1 MSLKKRKLYR
11 YQFKQFA
18 FCHMALIVVVF
29 QSTFLAENVFNGL
42 LWFTL
47 PCGMV
52 VCNDCFAYIFGF
64 FFGKTPL
71 IRLSP
76 KKTWE
81 GFMGGFIMTLIWS
94 FWFAGVLQ
102 GYNFMTCPK
111 VGFSMDLGNCDME
124 ASPLAEMYR
133 LYPLASFLPAEW
145 ASTLPGFL
153 TTFQLSSLQVH
164 ALVMAVFASL
174 VAPFGGFFASGFK
187 RAFKIKDFGDTIPGH
202 GGFTDRMD
210 CQIIMGLFVYVYITH
225 VVGIPGSAVSKL
237 FSKVTSLPAEQQ
249 MDLLQQLAA
258 HLGHAV
264 VPV

>member
-1 MSLKKRKLYR
+1 MTKHGWCAGIVGFVMSLKKRKLYR

-64 FFGKTPL
+64 FFGKTVGSPCCGCCTTTPRLTRFFLARPSFQPL

-94 FWFAGVLQ
+94 FWVRGRHAGVHAHTPPSRVAGHPTIQFAGVLQ

-133 LYPLASFLPAEW
+133 LYPLASFVRATCAGLM
-145 ASTLPGFL
+145 GCRL
-153 TTFQLSSLQVH
+153 T
-164 ALVMAVFASL
+164 MATYS
-174 VAPFGGFFASGFK
+174 
-187 RAFKIKDFGDTIPGH
+187 
-202 GGFTDRMD
+202 
-210 CQIIMGLFVYVYITH
+210 
-225 VVGIPGSAVSKL
+225 VVSA
-237 FSKVTSLPAEQQ
+237 AC
-249 MDLLQQLAA
+249 
-258 HLGHAV
+258 
-264 VPV
+264 